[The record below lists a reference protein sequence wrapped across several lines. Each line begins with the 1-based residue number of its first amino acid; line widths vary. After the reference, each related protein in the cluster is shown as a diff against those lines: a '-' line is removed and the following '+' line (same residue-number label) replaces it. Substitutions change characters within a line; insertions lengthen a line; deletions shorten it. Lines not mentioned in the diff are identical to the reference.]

1 MNKSERLRNAYIAW
15 QADQTIDT
23 INALME
29 EAVPYARGIVR
40 STLNRRPDLQD
51 DAESTAICKIF
62 QHLSP
67 EIESISAW
75 IRTISRNCSINLIR
89 SVTRSK
95 VDSDANLEILPGKRG
110 LDLYEL
116 NEEQRIVA
124 QLLSQGN
131 SQRSIMTDTGLSRRR
146 LKAAMAAIAEYLK
159 PAERKS
165 A

>member
-1 MNKSERLRNAYIAW
+1 MNKSDRLHAAYEKW
-15 QADQTIDT
+15 KSNQTIDT

-29 EAVPYARGIVR
+29 EAVPFARGIVR
-40 STLNRRPDLQD
+40 STLSRRPDLQD

-62 QHLSP
+62 EHLSP
-67 EIESISAW
+67 GIESISAW
-75 IRTISRNCSINLIR
+75 IGTISRNCSINLIR

-95 VDSDANLEILPGKRG
+95 VDSDANLEIIPGKQG

-116 NEEQRIVA
+116 NEEQRMVA

-146 LKAAMAAIAEYLK
+146 LKAAMAAIAEYLR

>member
-1 MNKSERLRNAYIAW
+1 
-15 QADQTIDT
+15 
-23 INALME
+23 ME
-29 EAVPYARGIVR
+29 EAVPYCRGIVR
-40 STLNRRPDLQD
+40 STLSRRPDLQD

-62 QHLSP
+62 EHLSTD
-67 EIESISAW
+67 IESISAW
-75 IRTISRNCSINLIR
+75 IRTISRNCAINLIR

-95 VDSDANLEILPGKRG
+95 VDSDANLEIIPGKQG

-116 NEEQRIVA
+116 TEEQRMVA

-146 LKAAMAAIAEYLK
+146 LKSAMAAIAEYMR